1 MAPCVVVRVKP
12 CCDQLAAILNQSAMA
27 MLWPLLWAMP
37 LLRLMRING
46 DPAHRLPFL
55 PRFWRDLSERPALG
69 IQLCPDDG
77 RDLLFFVHVGVLVS
91 SFRSAERA
99 SMNSRAVSGLL
110 SRLKAVSA
118 VSSLRLADSS
128 GGGEDSGRV
137 NRLSVMGGG
146 WLFNEKELFD
156 FDAGSSGLARI
167 LVSLHKHLMRDL

>member
-1 MAPCVVVRVKP
+1 
-12 CCDQLAAILNQSAMA
+12 
-27 MLWPLLWAMP
+27 
-37 LLRLMRING
+37 
-46 DPAHRLPFL
+46 
-55 PRFWRDLSERPALG
+55 
-69 IQLCPDDG
+69 
-77 RDLLFFVHVGVLVS
+77 
-91 SFRSAERA
+91 
-99 SMNSRAVSGLL
+99 MNSRAVSGLL